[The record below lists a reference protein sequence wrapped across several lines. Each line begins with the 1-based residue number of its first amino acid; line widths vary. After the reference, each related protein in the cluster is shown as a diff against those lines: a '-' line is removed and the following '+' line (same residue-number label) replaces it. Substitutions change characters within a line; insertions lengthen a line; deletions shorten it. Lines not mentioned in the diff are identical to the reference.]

1 MILLEGSL
9 RITILKNGVSGSKM
23 SQARIHIEFEISD
36 MLIAERRLNLRPV
49 GT

>member
-23 SQARIHIEFEISD
+23 SQVRIHIEFEISD
-36 MLIAERRLNLRPV
+36 MLIVERRLNLRPV
-49 GT
+49 ET